1 MILYIEN
8 PRNSLVEQQVKDP
21 SYHCCGAG
29 SIPGPGIFTCSLVVA
44 KKKKKKK
51 KGKGKLNISLSHTH
65 AHTHLLELINKFSQ
79 IAGYETN
86 TQKSVAFLYTNKKQF
101 YLQQHQKQ

>member
-51 KGKGKLNISLSHTH
+51 GKENSKHLSLTHTR
-65 AHTHLLELINKFSQ
+65 T
-79 IAGYETN
+79 YT
-86 TQKSVAFLYTNKKQF
+86 SVRTNK
-101 YLQQHQKQ
+101 